1 MSPRYPALLVCL
13 ALFALA
19 LSGRVFAVDITALP
33 NDELQQRYEGL
44 THELRCMKCQNNS
57 IADSPAGLATDMRR
71 EIKEMLLAG
80 KTDDEIRAFMVQR
93 YGNVILF
100 TPPLKGSSIWVWMLP
115 GVAALGG
122 LVIAIRVVRRRAKLV
137 DQDNSVVDVEET
149 TR

>member
-1 MSPRYPALLVCL
+1 MSPRYPTLLSCLVLL
-13 ALFALA
+13 ALAV
-19 LSGRVFAVDITALP
+19 SSQVFAVDITVLP
-33 NDELQQRYEGL
+33 DEALQQRYEGL

-57 IADSPAGLATDMRR
+57 IADSPAGLAADLRR

-100 TPPLKGSSIWVWMLP
+100 TPPLKGSSIWVWVLP
-115 GVAALGG
+115 GLAAVGG
-122 LVIAIRVVRRRAKLV
+122 VVIAIRVVRRRAKLV
-137 DQDNSVVDVEET
+137 DQDDSVVDVEET

>member
-1 MSPRYPALLVCL
+1 MSPRYPTLLMCL
-13 ALFALA
+13 ALLALA
-19 LSGRVFAVDITALP
+19 VSSHVFAVDITVLP
-33 NDELQQRYEGL
+33 DEALQQRYEGL

-57 IADSPAGLATDMRR
+57 IADSPAGLAADLRR

-80 KTDDEIRAFMVQR
+80 KSDDEIRAFMVQR

-100 TPPLKGSSIWVWMLP
+100 TPPLKGSSIWVWVLP
-115 GVAALGG
+115 GLAAVAG

-137 DQDNSVVDVEET
+137 DQDDSVVDVEET

>member
-1 MSPRYPALLVCL
+1 MSPRYPTLLICL
-13 ALFALA
+13 ALLALA
-19 LSGRVFAVDITALP
+19 VSSHVFAVDITVLP
-33 NDELQQRYEGL
+33 DEALQQRYEGL

-57 IADSPAGLATDMRR
+57 IADSPAGLAADLRR

-80 KTDDEIRAFMVQR
+80 KSDDEIRAFMVQR

-100 TPPLKGSSIWVWMLP
+100 TPPLKGSSIWVWVLP
-115 GVAALGG
+115 GLAAVAG

-137 DQDNSVVDVEET
+137 DQDDSVVDVEET

>member
-1 MSPRYPALLVCL
+1 MSPRYPTLLMCLALLVL
-13 ALFALA
+13 AV
-19 LSGRVFAVDITALP
+19 SSHVFAVDITVLP
-33 NDELQQRYEGL
+33 NEELQQRYEGL

-71 EIKEMLLAG
+71 EIKDMLLAG

-115 GVAALGG
+115 GVAAVAG
-122 LVIAIRVVRRRAKLV
+122 LVIAIRVVRRRTKLV
-137 DQDNSVVDVEET
+137 DQDDSVVDSEESA
-149 TR
+149 R

>member
-1 MSPRYPALLVCL
+1 MSPRYPTLLLCL
-13 ALFALA
+13 ALLALA
-19 LSGRVFAVDITALP
+19 VSSHVFGVDITVLP
-33 NDELQQRYEGL
+33 DEALQQRYEGL

-57 IADSPAGLATDMRR
+57 IADSPAGLAADLRR

-80 KTDDEIRAFMVQR
+80 KSDDEIRAFMVQR

-100 TPPLKGSSIWVWMLP
+100 TPPLKGSSIWVWVLP
-115 GVAALGG
+115 GLAAVAG

-137 DQDNSVVDVEET
+137 DQDDSVVDVEET

>member
-1 MSPRYPALLVCL
+1 MTPRYPALLLCMALL
-13 ALFALA
+13 ALAI
-19 LSGRVFAVDITALP
+19 SCRVFAVDITVLP
-33 NDELQQRYEGL
+33 DAQLQQRYEGL

-80 KTDDEIRAFMVQR
+80 KSDDEIRAFMVQR

-100 TPPLKGSSIWVWMLP
+100 TPPLKGSSAWVWIVP
-115 GVAALGG
+115 GLAALAG
-122 LVIAIRVVRRRAKLV
+122 LVIAIRVVRRRARLV
-137 DQDNSVVDVEET
+137 DQDTSVVDVEET

>member
-1 MSPRYPALLVCL
+1 MIPRYPALLICL
-13 ALFALA
+13 ALLALA
-19 LSGRVFAVDITALP
+19 VSGRVFAVDITVLP
-33 NDELQQRYEGL
+33 DAELQRRYEGL

-57 IADSPAGLATDMRR
+57 IADSPAGLASDLRR

-100 TPPLKGSSIWVWMLP
+100 TPPLKGSSIWVWILP
-115 GVAALGG
+115 GLAAVAG
-122 LVIAIRVVRRRAKLV
+122 LFIAIRVVRRRTKLV
-137 DQDNSVVDVEET
+137 DQDTSAVDVEET

>member
-1 MSPRYPALLVCL
+1 MSPRYPTLLLCL
-13 ALFALA
+13 ALLALA
-19 LSGRVFAVDITALP
+19 VSSHVFAVDITVLP
-33 NDELQQRYEGL
+33 DEALQQRYEGL

-57 IADSPAGLATDMRR
+57 IADSPAGLAADLRR

-80 KTDDEIRAFMVQR
+80 KSDDEIRAFMVQR

-100 TPPLKGSSIWVWMLP
+100 TPPLKGSSIWVWVLP
-115 GVAALGG
+115 GLAAVAG

-137 DQDNSVVDVEET
+137 DQDDSVVDVEET

>member
-1 MSPRYPALLVCL
+1 MIPRYPALLICL
-13 ALFALA
+13 ALLA
-19 LSGRVFAVDITALP
+19 VAVSGRVFAVDITVLP
-33 NDELQQRYEGL
+33 DAELQRRYERL

-57 IADSPAGLATDMRR
+57 IADSPAGLASDLRR

-115 GVAALGG
+115 GLAAVAG

-137 DQDNSVVDVEET
+137 DQDDSVVDSEESA
-149 TR
+149 R